1 MMYPLPVR
9 VTILQLVLSMPSWL
23 TRIGELLLQIATSL
37 GGPGLLI
44 VALLDSSFLS
54 IPEGNDLLIVIL
66 SIGNTWQGMAYY
78 VAMTT
83 AGSII
88 GCLLLYSV
96 GRKGGRPLL
105 KKRFSSRKIA
115 KAEALYE
122 KYGMAAVIVPSIMPP
137 PTPFKIFVLSAGV
150 FRLSTSSFVLAIAIG
165 RSIRYSVWG
174 ILAVLYGEA
183 VKRYMQENLYVVGMV
198 LFGILLAAMAAIITL
213 FVRRDR
219 GVR

>member
-54 IPEGNDLLIVIL
+54 LPEGNDLLIVIL

-165 RSIRYSVWG
+165 RSIRYSMWG